1 MAGSLKR
8 ELIRKYGI
16 HPEMK
21 FAYHELEIVV
31 DGRSVFSYLRAEQIP
46 TVDNMMAAIESSLA
60 TPPVRDDLAR
70 QS

>member
-16 HPEMK
+16 HPKMK

-31 DGRSVFSYLRAEQIP
+31 DGRSVFSYSRAEQIP
-46 TVDNMMAAIESSLA
+46 TVDNMMSAIESSLA
-60 TPPVRDDLAR
+60 TSGSR
-70 QS
+70 